1 MSRKKSPDLLVP
13 IVLGFGILF
22 SVILGL
28 QYQHSLKER
37 ELSAD
42 ELIFLGNEALA
53 PILYK
58 ERDTA
63 KGVVADLARELSHKM
78 GISIRVELMNWEE
91 AQDVFLGGYGD
102 ALLQLNKTEDR
113 EKVFEFS
120 SPLLE
125 SEFALFVRYG
135 DRRIRGIE
143 DLGGKIVGV
152 ESMGYASSLIQDVEN
167 VKIMGLSDMTHGFQ
181 SLEDGVFDAILID
194 QWIGAYE
201 LAKSRAGGISI
212 LREPVA
218 AVTSHIAVRKGDTD
232 LLARINESLKEMEQD
247 GSMQR
252 ILYNWQGKKVVYIT
266 EDQYKNLILQGVVL
280 VLCILFI
287 AALYSLNRFRILSH
301 QLQEDVSKRTRDLE
315 EAKKKLE
322 EVNEELYKQSI
333 LDPLTQIPN
342 RRYFEEVF
350 QRLFEESRKDE
361 TPLSVIVLDIDD
373 FKGFNDRYGHLL
385 GDRCLV
391 ETGRLI
397 YKIAKETGCFAARY
411 GGEEFVLLVKGH
423 MEKAKIIAERLR
435 LGVSALEIDVEEDRV
450 LNTMSIGIAEDYAR
464 FQRKEDLFHAADQ
477 ALYKAKS
484 QGKNRIVC

>member
-1 MSRKKSPDLLVP
+1 M
-13 IVLGFGILF
+13 
-22 SVILGL
+22 
-28 QYQHSLKER
+28 
-37 ELSAD
+37 
-42 ELIFLGNEALA
+42 
-53 PILYK
+53 
-58 ERDTA
+58 
-63 KGVVADLARELSHKM
+63 
-78 GISIRVELMNWEE
+78 
-91 AQDVFLGGYGD
+91 
-102 ALLQLNKTEDR
+102 
-113 EKVFEFS
+113 
-120 SPLLE
+120 
-125 SEFALFVRYG
+125 
-135 DRRIRGIE
+135 
-143 DLGGKIVGV
+143 
-152 ESMGYASSLIQDVEN
+152 
-167 VKIMGLSDMTHGFQ
+167 
-181 SLEDGVFDAILID
+181 
-194 QWIGAYE
+194 
-201 LAKSRAGGISI
+201 
-212 LREPVA
+212 
-218 AVTSHIAVRKGDTD
+218 
-232 LLARINESLKEMEQD
+232 
-247 GSMQR
+247 
-252 ILYNWQGKKVVYIT
+252 YIT

-315 EAKKKLE
+315 EVKKKLE
-322 EVNEELYKQSI
+322 GVNEELYKQSI

-450 LNTMSIGIAEDYAR
+450 LNTVSIGIAEDYAG